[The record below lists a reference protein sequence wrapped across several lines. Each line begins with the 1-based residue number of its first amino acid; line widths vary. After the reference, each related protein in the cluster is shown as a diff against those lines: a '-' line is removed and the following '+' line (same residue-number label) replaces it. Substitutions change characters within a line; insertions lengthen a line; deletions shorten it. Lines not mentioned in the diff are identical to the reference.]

1 MFQAYENEEFYMNKY
16 IFLDT
21 ETSGL
26 DCYED
31 RICQLSYLIT
41 DEDLNILEAKNFYF
55 YLSEVDDGAS
65 RVHGLTPDI
74 LKELSGGKV
83 FVDFAEEIAEDLKD
97 SMVICHNVD
106 FDLNFLAEEFRRIGT
121 NDKLYEDC
129 FCTMHAYTNILKLP
143 HPYYYYKFPRLDEVV
158 YYLNISSNQIKD
170 VINRS
175 FEKSSGFHDARYDVA
190 CTYLAYKK
198 YLDILLE
205 D

>member
-1 MFQAYENEEFYMNKY
+1 MSKY

-26 DCYED
+26 DWEED

-41 DEDLNILEAKNFYF
+41 SEELDILDAKNFYF
-55 YLSEVDDGAS
+55 YLNEVDDGAS
-65 RVHGLTPDI
+65 RIHGLTPSI

-83 FVDFAEEIAEDLKD
+83 FADYSQEIAEDLKD
-97 SMVICHNVD
+97 SMVICHNTD
-106 FDLNFLAEEFRRIGT
+106 FDLNFLAEEFRRIGV
-121 NDKLYEDC
+121 NDEIYKDC

-158 YYLNISSNQIKD
+158 YYLNVSSNQIKS
-170 VINRS
+170 VIDKS
-175 FEKSSGFHDARYDVA
+175 FEKSTGFHDSRYDVA
-190 CTYLAYKK
+190 CTYLAYKE
-198 YLDILLE
+198 YLNILLE